1 MRPEHLHRL
10 AVLAEI
16 ADTGSLSATARRLGV
31 VKSSIS
37 HHVAELERDVGA
49 KVLHR
54 SGRGVA
60 LTAVGEALAKHGRAI
75 VKEAAEAVIA
85 AKEAE
90 APGGTLRI
98 SMPAGIADAPL
109 IPMLVAFLDRYPA
122 ISIEAVATDQMLDL
136 VAERI
141 DVAFRIGELPM
152 DRSSRVG

>member
-1 MRPEHLHRL
+1 MDRTMRPEHLHRL

-37 HHVAELERDVGA
+37 HHVAELERNVGA

-75 VKEAAEAVIA
+75 
-85 AKEAE
+85 
-90 APGGTLRI
+90 
-98 SMPAGIADAPL
+98 
-109 IPMLVAFLDRYPA
+109 
-122 ISIEAVATDQMLDL
+122 
-136 VAERI
+136 
-141 DVAFRIGELPM
+141 
-152 DRSSRVG
+152 